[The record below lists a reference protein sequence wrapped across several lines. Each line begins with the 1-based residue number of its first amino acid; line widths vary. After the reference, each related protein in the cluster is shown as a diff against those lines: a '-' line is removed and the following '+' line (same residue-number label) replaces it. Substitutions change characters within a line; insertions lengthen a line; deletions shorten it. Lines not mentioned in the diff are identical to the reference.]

1 MGKIRVKAGAAL
13 LAVLTAALLACISAP
28 PPTATPAPPLNATIA
43 KWHNNHTA
51 ALSINYDIPVSRDRV
66 AEVNAYALAQG
77 VVMDY
82 ELVTGYPYQGERP
95 VFSGPQDEKLLY
107 LKSELLPQGFGYFG
121 HGHNHI
127 DHDAL
132 SYADALQSFQTC
144 YATMQDWGL
153 KPVAYAYPRGAGW
166 EGETQRALAAAGF
179 LSGRLQT
186 TNPGQFYQI
195 AGAETAPENWFA
207 LKSLEMQSINFD
219 NCAGCINDN
228 AELLPILEEALER
241 TAWVI
246 LTYHNIGQPEGWGW
260 YDLAEFKKDV
270 KAVAARDFWNAPL
283 NAVTLYAR
291 EREKAAIS
299 IAASGDY
306 RTAAGRVELTLSDG
320 LDNARFDQPLT
331 ILFDQP
337 AEWIGWT
344 FTVAQDGQAVGEF
357 SFDTRRAMVSLQPN
371 ERPYQLRLKP

>member
-1 MGKIRVKAGAAL
+1 MAKLKIKAGAAL
-13 LAVLTAALLACISAP
+13 LAVLTAILGACVPAP

-51 ALSINYDIPVSRDRV
+51 ALSLNYDIPVRRDRV

-82 ELVTGYPYQGERP
+82 ELVTGYPFQGERP
-95 VFSGPQDEKLLY
+95 VFSGPEDEKLIY
-107 LKSELLPQGFGYFG
+107 LKAELLPQGFGYFG

-132 SYADALQSFQTC
+132 SYAEALQSFQAC
-144 YATMQDWGL
+144 YAVMQDWGL

-166 EGETQRALAAAGF
+166 ERETQRALAAAGF

-186 TNPGQFYQI
+186 TNPRQFYHLS
-195 AGAETAPENWFA
+195 GPETAPDNWFA
-207 LKSLEMQSINFD
+207 LKSVEMQSIAFD
-219 NCAGCINDN
+219 NCAACINDN
-228 AELLPILEEALER
+228 TELLPILEEALAR

-270 KAVAARDFWNAPL
+270 KAVAARDFWNASL

-291 EREKAAIS
+291 EREQAAIS
-299 IAASGDY
+299 LATFGDY

-337 AEWIGWT
+337 AEWIGQP
-344 FTVAQDGQAVGEF
+344 FTVAQDGQVIGEF
-357 SFDTRRAMVSLQPN
+357 SFDTRRARVSLQPN
-371 ERPYQLRLKP
+371 ERPYTIRLKP